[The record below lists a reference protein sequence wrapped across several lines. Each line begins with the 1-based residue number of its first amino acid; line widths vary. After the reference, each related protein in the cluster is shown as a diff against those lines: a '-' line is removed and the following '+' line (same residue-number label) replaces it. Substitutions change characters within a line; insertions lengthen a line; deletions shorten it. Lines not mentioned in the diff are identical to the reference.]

1 VRKQPK
7 SKTQDGIAVD
17 RRRFM
22 AAVGAAGAATTVSTG
37 ASAATSPPPA
47 PNRRRALQLAAAE
60 AQPPAEETPL
70 TATRTGSDYM
80 VDVLKALNLEYI
92 ASNPGSTFRGLH
104 ESIINYGGNQQ
115 PEFLTCCH
123 EESAIAIAHGY
134 AKAAGRPMAALVHGT
149 VGLQHGSMAIYNAYC
164 DRVPI
169 VVMTGNAVDADK
181 RRPGVEWAHSV
192 QDGASL
198 VRDFTKWD
206 DQPGSLVS
214 FGESLIRAYAL
225 AATPPMAPVLIVA
238 DTDLQE
244 GPIPDNRSI
253 DVPKPTSVL
262 APIGDINAVR
272 AAVELL
278 ATAENPVIIVD
289 RYARTHAAMDQLVE
303 FAELV
308 QAPVC
313 DLGSRMNFPN
323 THYLNQTGRMRNLVA
338 AADFILAVEPVD
350 LWGATHRFR
359 DQLFRSWTTGTKPG
373 VKIAAIGM
381 TDFLAKANYQD
392 FQRYE
397 PVDIAIA
404 GDGEATMPFL
414 IEALRRAI
422 PADRKG
428 AYTARGEKLRAIH
441 QALLE
446 QARSDAA
453 YAWNASPISTARLCQ
468 EVWGAVRDSDWALV
482 SETTFLGNWPKR
494 LWAMNKPYSHIGG
507 GGGAGVGYGLPAAVG
522 AALAYRDTG
531 RLAVNLQ
538 GDGDIM
544 YAPGA
549 LWTAAHHRIPL
560 LSVVHNNRAY
570 HQELMHVQRMAN
582 RHNRGVDRA
591 HIGTTLTDPN
601 IDYATVARGLGVW
614 SAGPI
619 SDPDE
624 LGPALKKAV
633 AVVKSG
639 EPALVDVVAQPR

>member
-1 VRKQPK
+1 MRKRSK
-7 SKTQDGIAVD
+7 SKTEDGIAVD

-22 AAVGAAGAATTVSTG
+22 AAVAVAGAASTVPGS
-37 ASAATSPPPA
+37 AAAATSPPKPHRRPA
-47 PNRRRALQLAAAE
+47 PQLAAAE
-60 AQPPAEETPL
+60 AQTPTIEEPL
-70 TATRTGSDYM
+70 TTTRTGSDYM
-80 VDVLKALNLEYI
+80 VDVLKTLNLEYI

-104 ESIINYGGNQQ
+104 ESIINYGGNRQ

-169 VVMTGNAVDADK
+169 VVLTGNAVDADK

-214 FGESLIRAYAL
+214 FGESLIRAHAL

-244 GPIPDNRSI
+244 GPIADDRPI
-253 DVPKPTSVL
+253 DVPKPTSVT
-262 APIGDINAVR
+262 APIGDLNAVT

-278 ATAENPVIIVD
+278 AKASSPVIIVD
-289 RYARTHAAMDQLVE
+289 RYARTHAAMDRLVE

-323 THYLNQTGRMRNLVA
+323 THHLNQTARMRNLVA
-338 AADFILAVEPVD
+338 AADFILAIEPVD

-359 DQLFRSWTTGTKPG
+359 DQLFRSWARGTTPD
-373 VKIAAIGM
+373 VKVAAVGM
-381 TDFLAKANYQD
+381 TDLLVKANYQE

-414 IEALRRAI
+414 IDALRQVI
-422 PADRKG
+422 PARAKA
-428 AYTARGEKLRAIH
+428 AYAARGEKLRAIH
-441 QALLE
+441 TALLE
-446 QARSDAA
+446 QARADAA
-453 YAWNASPISTARLCQ
+453 FAWNASPISTARLCQ

-494 LWAMNKPYSHIGG
+494 LWTMEKPYSHIGG

-522 AALAYRDTG
+522 AALAHREAG

-619 SDPDE
+619 SNPDE
-624 LGPALKKAV
+624 LGPALRQAV

>member
-1 VRKQPK
+1 MRKQSR
-7 SKTQDGIAVD
+7 SKTEDGIAVD

-22 AAVGAAGAATTVSTG
+22 AAVAAAGAATTVPGT
-37 ASAATSPPPA
+37 ATAATSRVPA
-47 PNRRRALQLAAAE
+47 PKRRPSLQLAAAE
-60 AQPPAEETPL
+60 AQPLAAEMPL
-70 TATRTGSDYM
+70 TTTRTGSDYM

-104 ESIINYGGNQQ
+104 ESIINYGGNRQ

-169 VVMTGNAVDADK
+169 LLMTGNAVDADK

-206 DQPGSLVS
+206 DQPGSLIS
-214 FGESLIRAYAL
+214 FGESLIRAHAL

-244 GPIPDNRSI
+244 GPIADNQAI
-253 DVPKPTSVL
+253 DVPKRTSIM
-262 APIGDINAVR
+262 APIGDLNGAR
-272 AAVELL
+272 EAVELL

-289 RYARTHAAMDQLVE
+289 RYARTHTAMDLLVE

-323 THYLNQTGRMRNLVA
+323 THYLNQTARMRNLVA
-338 AADFILAVEPVD
+338 AADFILAIEPVD

-359 DQLFRSWTTGTKPG
+359 DQLFRSWTGGTKPN
-373 VKIAAIGM
+373 VKVAAIGM
-381 TDFLAKANYQD
+381 TDFLVKANYQD

-397 PVDIAIA
+397 AVDVAIA

-422 PADRKG
+422 PADRKA
-428 AYTARGEKLRAIH
+428 AYAARAEKLRTIH
-441 QALLE
+441 AALLE
-446 QARSDAA
+446 QARNDAA
-453 YAWNASPISTARLCQ
+453 YGWNASPISTARLCQ
-468 EVWGAVRDSDWALV
+468 EVWGAVRNSDWALV

-494 LWAMNKPYSHIGG
+494 LWAMDKPYSHIGG

-522 AALAYRDTG
+522 AALAYRESGGLRSTSRATATLCMRRARSG
-531 RLAVNLQ
+531 RRHTIAFLCSRWS
-538 GDGDIM
+538 ITT
-544 YAPGA
+544 API
-549 LWTAAHHRIPL
+549 TR
-560 LSVVHNNRAY
+560 S
-570 HQELMHVQRMAN
+570 
-582 RHNRGVDRA
+582 
-591 HIGTTLTDPN
+591 
-601 IDYATVARGLGVW
+601 
-614 SAGPI
+614 
-619 SDPDE
+619 
-624 LGPALKKAV
+624 
-633 AVVKSG
+633 
-639 EPALVDVVAQPR
+639 